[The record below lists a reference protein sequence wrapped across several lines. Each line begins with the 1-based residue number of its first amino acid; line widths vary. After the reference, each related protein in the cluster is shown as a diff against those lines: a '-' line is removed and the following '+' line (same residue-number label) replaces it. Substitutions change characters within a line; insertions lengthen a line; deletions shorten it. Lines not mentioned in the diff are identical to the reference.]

1 MTACCPSP
9 AGRNRRRG
17 ARVLSWSI
25 PTLTLVLAPKC
36 PLCLA
41 AWIALVTGIA
51 LSPSIAAG
59 LRAALL
65 LASAI
70 MLARLTVQHLFPP
83 TAAMQDKEAQE

>member
-59 LRAALL
+59 LRTALL
-65 LASAI
+65 LASVI
-70 MLARLTVQHLFPP
+70 MLAGLTIRYLFSR
-83 TAAMQDKEAQE
+83 TALMQDKEAQK